1 MAYKFSQLNK
11 LGDEF
16 RSVFGIGF
24 KPFYDGLISVAS
36 KCLCIDILKFDE
48 WLHQQHGNYE
58 DEGKS
63 MDDIIR
69 EHYGEKG
76 VELINEV
83 TDMGETLTKSIV
95 EIDGVKTVAERTVRK
110 EQVTYKPYGN
120 YHEGLDVNQVVYD
133 LMIIACYDMMT
144 VGTVLYGGD
153 YTAAEMA
160 GKIGYLHQ
168 YVEGGDYKVIKIET
182 KTFCCTYHVSEA
194 FAQIAEWEGVAGI
207 SPAKAH
213 RFHVD
218 GKEMPKGAV
227 LKKYQRCH
235 GYKPTHI
242 SLVMDER
249 RVNEKFE
256 VLGRLYQSLTSE
268 GMRRAMS
275 VCAAARLFDNK
286 SYEVQALVKSA
297 MRWKLWRDYAK
308 KEGASMMPVAFDET
322 DFQCGPEC
330 YKQVDSR
337 YVQELVNHWQKL
349 LSDYPM
355 PEWPKQGDMVQF
367 KAHDIQKKYRGKYL
381 CEGMTAS
388 LSTYG
393 DSLVWRASL
402 RVKKYDNE
410 YFTPSLLEPVKEK
423 TKKGSGL
430 TRTKTDKKPAVKKKC
445 SGLTRT
451 KTDGERK
458 ESEKVPLSSAAKT
471 KTQKSAAVKV
481 KGTDYTVKS
490 DGRTE
495 TFGSYIPG
503 ALAET
508 QPSDIEHQTSIAE
521 RLRQA
526 LLARLAA

>member
-1 MAYKFSQLNK
+1 MAILT
-11 LGDEF
+11 
-16 RSVFGIGF
+16 
-24 KPFYDGLISVAS
+24 DGTV
-36 KCLCIDILKFDE
+36 
-48 WLHQQHGNYE
+48 
-58 DEGKS
+58 
-63 MDDIIR
+63 R
-69 EHYGEKG
+69 
-76 VELINEV
+76 
-83 TDMGETLTKSIV
+83 LT
-95 EIDGVKTVAERTVRK
+95 GVKTPADRTVCK
-110 EQVTYKPYGN
+110 ETVTYRPHGRCWDG
-120 YHEGLDVNQVVYD
+120 EDVNATVYD

-144 VGTVLYGGD
+144 VGTVLYGGE

-168 YVEGGDYKVIKIET
+168 YVEGSDYKTVKIET

-194 FAQIAEWEGVAGI
+194 FAQMAEWEGAVGI
-207 SPAKAH
+207 TAKNAYK
-213 RFHVD
+213 FHCE
-218 GKEMPKGAV
+218 GNPMPKGAV

-235 GYKPTHI
+235 GYHPRTI
-242 SLVMDER
+242 SLAADEKR
-249 RVNEKFE
+249 INQKFE

-268 GMRRAMS
+268 GMRKAMS

-286 SYEVQALVKSA
+286 SYEVKALVKTA
-297 MRWKLWRDYAK
+297 MRWKLWKDYAK
-308 KEGASMMPVAFDET
+308 KEGATMMPVAFDET

-402 RVKKYDNE
+402 RVKKYENE
-410 YFTPSLLEPVKEK
+410 YFTPSLLEPVEEVKS
-423 TKKGSGL
+423 KK
-430 TRTKTDKKPAVKKKC
+430 
-445 SGLTRT
+445 
-451 KTDGERK
+451 RK
-458 ESEKVPLSSAAKT
+458 VKT
-471 KTQKSAAVKV
+471 KTQKPAAVKV

-495 TFGSYIPG
+495 TFGSYIPK

-508 QPSDIEHQTSIAE
+508 QPSAIGHQASAMTLAE
-521 RLRQA
+521 QLRQA
-526 LLARLAA
+526 LLKQMRQAA